1 MMLSHVCPTMS
12 AERWDTQTR
21 VSDCVSMHTAAMQCN
36 ASGCPTRPTRAT
48 HCVQSTRR
56 GMTPTGRGYAPTT
69 ILPTSLYERGGTGG
83 TGRFAAFSIAPRP
96 IRLSYPV
103 GQGWDGLRLGGP
115 FLAIRRPHRPNNP
128 RACVDTS
135 SNNDRLELAGLSV
148 QSLRAGPALAIAPA
162 VIFTDPCRHARRHA
176 REHACSVLIT
186 KGRSGAI
193 TPNRQPVP
201 SVRPVGDG
209 GGRGKKRS
217 VPGYAPLCVH
227 NFFGIDE
234 AGRCT
239 NP

>member
-1 MMLSHVCPTMS
+1 MRSDAPTNLYRPSATATPTQLVRECMS
-12 AERWDTQTR
+12 A
-21 VSDCVSMHTAAMQCN
+21 CYAMHCDAPTN
-36 ASGCPTRPTRAT
+36 STTFRAS
-48 HCVQSTRR
+48 
-56 GMTPTGRGYAPTT
+56 TPTVGGAMGRSLAA
-69 ILPTSLYERGGTGG
+69 LRRRHSTSFQLVRLVELVEVLENKPETHHQPGTNSTDPRALSGSS
-83 TGRFAAFSIAPRP
+83 GRNGSACHP
-96 IRLSYPV
+96 Y
-103 GQGWDGLRLGGP
+103 
-115 FLAIRRPHRPNNP
+115 RPNNP

-148 QSLRAGPALAIAPA
+148 QSLRAEPALALAPA

-176 REHACSVLIT
+176 RKHACSVLIT
-186 KGRSGAI
+186 KRRSGAI
-193 TPNRQPVP
+193 TPDRQPVP
-201 SVRPVGDG
+201 SVRSVGDG